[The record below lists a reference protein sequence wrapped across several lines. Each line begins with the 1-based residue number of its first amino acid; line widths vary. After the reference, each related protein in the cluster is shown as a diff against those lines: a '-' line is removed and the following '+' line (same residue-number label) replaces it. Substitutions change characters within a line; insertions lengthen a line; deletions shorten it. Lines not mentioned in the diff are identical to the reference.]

1 MVTGSATSVD
11 EYLAEIEP
19 DRRADVE
26 QIRDMILEN
35 LPDGHVEA
43 MRWGMITYEVP
54 LDLYPDTSNG
64 QPLMF
69 LALAAQKRHLALYL
83 TNVAFVPGGE
93 ERFKARYL
101 ETGKKLDM
109 GRSCLRFK
117 TANDLAVD
125 LVAETI
131 RSTSLDEFIEG
142 YEAGRATR

>member
-43 MRWGMITYEVP
+43 MRWGMITYEVQ

>member
-1 MVTGSATSVD
+1 MVSSKVRTVD
-11 EYLAEIEP
+11 QYLAELP
-19 DRRADVE
+19 DDRRADVE
-26 QIRDMILEN
+26 T
-35 LPDGHVEA
+35 

-54 LDLYPDTSNG
+54 LDTYPDTYNG

-69 LALAAQKRHLALYL
+69 AALAAQTRHLALYL

-117 TANDLAVD
+117 NADDLAID

-131 RSTSLDEFIEG
+131 RSTSLDDFIEG
-142 YEAGRATR
+142 YEAGIARR

>member
-1 MVTGSATSVD
+1 MASSKARTVD
-11 EYLAEIEP
+11 QYLAELP
-19 DRRADVE
+19 DARRADVE
-26 QIRDMILEN
+26 IVRDMVLGN
-35 LPDGHVEA
+35 LPEGYVET

-54 LDLYPDTSNG
+54 LDTYPDTYNG

-69 LALAAQKRHLALYL
+69 AALAAQKHHLALYL

-117 TANDLAVD
+117 NADDLAID

-131 RSTSLDEFIEG
+131 RSTSLDDFIEG
-142 YEAGRATR
+142 YEAGIARR

>member
-1 MVTGSATSVD
+1 MVKSNATTV
-11 EYLAEIEP
+11 EQYLAELPDERRPDIE
-19 DRRADVE
+19 RVREMVLA
-26 QIRDMILEN
+26 N
-35 LPDGHVEA
+35 LPEGYVET

-54 LDLYPDTSNG
+54 LDTDPDTYNG
-64 QPLMF
+64 EPLMF

-117 TANDLAVD
+117 TADDLATE

-131 RSTSLDEFIEG
+131 RSTSLEEFVEG
-142 YEAGRATR
+142 YEAGIASR